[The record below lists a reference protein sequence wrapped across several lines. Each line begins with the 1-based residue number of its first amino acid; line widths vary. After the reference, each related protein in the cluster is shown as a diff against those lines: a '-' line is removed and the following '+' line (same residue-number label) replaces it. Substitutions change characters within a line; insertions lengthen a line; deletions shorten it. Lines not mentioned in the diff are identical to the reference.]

1 MRLLIDIARI
11 SNVLRMPKYLSEEEI
26 LLIHNRAVDET
37 GGLHG
42 IRDWNAVQSVIG
54 QPRQAV
60 FGEELYSTL
69 FLKAAVYARNI
80 IAHHPFLD
88 GNKRTGIT
96 VASVFLSD
104 NGYAVEAKEGE
115 FYELALHIAE
125 GKWEYEEIAKW
136 FASHTKKIKMTKPRG
151 KRKKR

>member
-1 MRLLIDIARI
+1 ML
-11 SNVLRMPKYLSEEEI
+11 KYLSGAEI
-26 LLIHNRAVDET
+26 LLIHSRLVDET

-42 IRDWNAVQSVIG
+42 VRDYNAIQSVID

-60 FGEELYSTL
+60 FGKELYPTV

-104 NGYAVEAKEGE
+104 NGYTTEAKEGE
-115 FYELALHIAE
+115 FYKLALHIAE
-125 GKWEYEEIAKW
+125 DKWEYEKIAAW
-136 FASHTKKIKMTKPRG
+136 YESHTTKVRAAKPRG
-151 KRKKR
+151 KKKR

>member
-1 MRLLIDIARI
+1 
-11 SNVLRMPKYLSEEEI
+11 MPRYLSEAEI
-26 LLIHNRAVDET
+26 LLIHNRIVDET

-42 IRDWNAVQSVIG
+42 VRDLHATHSVVE

-60 FGEELYSTL
+60 FGKELYPTV
-69 FLKAAVYARNI
+69 FLKAAVYVRNN

-104 NGYAVEAKEGE
+104 NGYTIEAKEGE
-115 FYELALHIAE
+115 F
-125 GKWEYEEIAKW
+125 
-136 FASHTKKIKMTKPRG
+136 
-151 KRKKR
+151 

>member
-1 MRLLIDIARI
+1 
-11 SNVLRMPKYLSEEEI
+11 MPKYLSEAKI
-26 LLIHNRAVDET
+26 LLIHSRVVDET

-42 IRDWNAVQSVIG
+42 VRDRHAIASVAG

-60 FGEELYSTL
+60 FGKELYPTL

-96 VASVFLSD
+96 VASVFLEES
-104 NGYAVEAKEGE
+104 GYRIDAKEGE
-115 FYELALHIAE
+115 FYSLALHIAE
-125 GKWEYEEIAKW
+125 DKWDYEEIAPW
-136 FASHTKKIKMTKPRG
+136 FTARATKLHKKKSVRKAGKRRTKKR
-151 KRKKR
+151 

>member
-1 MRLLIDIARI
+1 ML
-11 SNVLRMPKYLSEEEI
+11 KYLFEEDI
-26 LLIHNRAVDET
+26 LLIHNRVIDRV

-42 IRDWNAVQSVIG
+42 IRDRNAIQSVTG

-60 FGEELYSTL
+60 FGKELYATP

-88 GNKRTGIT
+88 GNKRTGIS

-104 NGYAVEAKEGE
+104 NGYAIEAKEGE
-115 FYELALHIAE
+115 FYSLAMHIAE
-125 GKWEYEEIAKW
+125 DKWDYEEIVEW
-136 FASHTKKIKMTKPRG
+136 FESHATKIRAAKPRG
-151 KRKKR
+151 KKKKR

>member
-1 MRLLIDIARI
+1 
-11 SNVLRMPKYLSEEEI
+11 MPKYLSEAEI
-26 LLIHNRAVDET
+26 LLIHSRVVDET

-42 IRDWNAVQSVIG
+42 IRDWNAIQSVVG
-54 QPRQAV
+54 QPQQAV
-60 FGEELYSTL
+60 FGEELYPTL

-104 NGYAVEAKEGE
+104 NGYAIEAKDGE
-115 FYELALHIAE
+115 FYELALRIAE
-125 GKWEYEEIAKW
+125 DKLEYAEIAEW
-136 FASHTKKIKMTKPRG
+136 FESRTTKVRVAKPRG
-151 KRKKR
+151 KRKKS

>member
-1 MRLLIDIARI
+1 
-11 SNVLRMPKYLSEEEI
+11 MPKYFSEGEI

-42 IRDWNAVQSVIG
+42 VRDYNAIQSVVE

-60 FGEELYSTL
+60 FGEELYPTL
-69 FLKAAVYARNI
+69 FLKTSVYARNI

-88 GNKRTGIT
+88 GNKRTGII

-125 GKWEYEEIAKW
+125 DKWEYEKISAW
-136 FASHTKKIKMTKPRG
+136 FESHTTKIRVAKLRVR
-151 KRKKR
+151 RKKR

>member
-1 MRLLIDIARI
+1 
-11 SNVLRMPKYLSEEEI
+11 MPKYLSEEDI
-26 LLIHNRAVDET
+26 LLIHNRVIDRV

-42 IRDWNAVQSVIG
+42 IRDRNAIQSVVG

-60 FGEELYSTL
+60 FGKELYATL

-96 VASVFLSD
+96 VASVFLEENNCRID
-104 NGYAVEAKEGE
+104 AVEGE
-115 FYELALHIAE
+115 FYSLALHIVE
-125 GKWEYEEIAKW
+125 DKWEYEEIAEW
-136 FASHTKKIKMTKPRG
+136 FESRTAKTRAAHAARLPKGSLPAVRGRNAKIYL
-151 KRKKR
+151 